1 MAFGVLDDLHLALP
15 PGSSILSESDNVTT
29 GSPDM
34 VGLKKVGNI
43 VLIPQPSDSPNDPL
57 NWSKAI
63 KNTIAILA
71 SVISTTAIAMS
82 VMLTPAIPIISR
94 EFSVSVDTASTW
106 TIGLLVFWT
115 GFTASVTAAGSN
127 VIGKRPFILGSILI
141 MVITN
146 IWGAFASSFTSL
158 AALRTLQGIA
168 SAPYETM
175 VTALISDI
183 FFLHERG
190 MWLALWSLVISAGIL
205 IGQVIAGLIIDSLSY
220 SATFGFS
227 ALVFGILLILSYF
240 LMFET
245 TYSKPRPTVGHT
257 PMPMDTVDAPRPPEQ
272 SHTRNETS
280 RTGPDGL
287 SKTLSTTLS
296 IDASLY
302 ASSFDDDV
310 DLLKEHVERPEPY
323 ARKLRIFRGR
333 VSKANFFRDLI
344 SPFQLMAYPA
354 VLYGATINGFCTA
367 LVIGTGLLSTVLL
380 TQPPYNLTPTSLG
393 IVNIAPFLVG
403 LFAAPAAGWMA
414 DAVAKNLAR
423 RNGGVFEPEFRILLM
438 VIGAPIFIASFIGFG
453 ESVARGHPLPIV
465 LAWLGVQHAGF
476 PFVIQAALSYV
487 LDCHAHESNLAF
499 VVIAFFK
506 AIFSFIAT
514 SFLTGFMIKVGVR
527 HFFFGVAGVT
537 TAVLM
542 LSLPVY
548 VYGKRFRS
556 FVKSLAAYRAVQ
568 SVLTTRTVAE
578 QALFSAAD
586 YGYTAIMRLLLAVEG
601 VDTDAK
607 IDTGSGETPL
617 MRAAKSGH
625 DEVVDVLL
633 AMQRVDLNAR
643 DR

>member
-57 NWSKAI
+57 NWYVQPLTWATSDCFG
-63 KNTIAILA
+63 
-71 SVISTTAIAMS
+71 SMS

-257 PMPMDTVDAPRPPEQ
+257 PMPMDT
-272 SHTRNETS
+272 
-280 RTGPDGL
+280 
-287 SKTLSTTLS
+287 
-296 IDASLY
+296 
-302 ASSFDDDV
+302 
-310 DLLKEHVERPEPY
+310 EHVERPEPY
-323 ARKLRIFRGR
+323 ARKLRIFRCR

-556 FVKSLAAYRAVQ
+556 FVSIC
-568 SVLTTRTVAE
+568 SLTTNYAGLIFFVDGAE
-578 QALFSAAD
+578 C
-586 YGYTAIMRLLLAVEG
+586 
-601 VDTDAK
+601 
-607 IDTGSGETPL
+607 
-617 MRAAKSGH
+617 
-625 DEVVDVLL
+625 
-633 AMQRVDLNAR
+633 NW
-643 DR
+643 

>member
-1 MAFGVLDDLHLALP
+1 MAFGVLDDGHLALP
-15 PGSSILSESDNVTT
+15 PGSSILSESKNAPAHSLDT
-29 GSPDM
+29 
-34 VGLKKVGNI
+34 VGVKKVGDI
-43 VLIPQPSDSPNDPL
+43 ILDPQPSDSPNDPL
-57 NWSKAI
+57 NWPKAT
-63 KNTIAILA
+63 KNTIGILV
-71 SVISTTAIAMS
+71 SVISTTVIAMS
-82 VMLTPAIPIISR
+82 AMLTPAIPIISH

-146 IWGAFASSFTSL
+146 TWGAFANSFASL

-190 MWLALWSLVISAGIL
+190 RWLALWSLVISAGIL
-205 IGQVIAGLIIDSLSY
+205 IGQVLAGLIIDGMGY

-240 LMFET
+240 LLFET
-245 TYSKPRPTVGHT
+245 TYSKPRPTVGET
-257 PMPMDTVDAPRPPEQ
+257 PMPMKPIEVPSPPEQ
-272 SHTRNETS
+272 TYTRNETS
-280 RTGPDGL
+280 RMGPGGL

-302 ASSFDDDV
+302 TSRFDDDV
-310 DLLKEHVERPEPY
+310 DLLKGNVERPEPY
-323 ARKLRIFRGR
+323 TRKLRIFRGR
-333 VSKANFFRDLI
+333 VSNANFFRDML

-354 VLYGATINGFCTA
+354 VLFGATINGFCTA
-367 LVIGTGLLSTVLL
+367 LAIGTGLLSTVLL
-380 TQPPYNLTPTSLG
+380 TQPPYNLTPTFLG
-393 IVNIAPFLVG
+393 IVNIAPFVVG
-403 LFAAPAAGWMA
+403 LIAAPLAGWMA
-414 DAVAKNLAR
+414 DAVAKSLAR
-423 RNGGVFEPEFRILLM
+423 RNGGVFEPEFRIVLM
-438 VIGAPIFIASFIGFG
+438 AIGAPIFILSFIGFG
-453 ESVARGHPLPIV
+453 ESVARGHSLPVV

-527 HFFFGVAGVT
+527 PFFFGVAGVT
-537 TAVLM
+537 TAVLS

-548 VYGKRFRS
+548 VFGKKFRS
-556 FVKSLAAYRAVQ
+556 FVS
-568 SVLTTRTVAE
+568 
-578 QALFSAAD
+578 
-586 YGYTAIMRLLLAVEG
+586 I
-601 VDTDAK
+601 
-607 IDTGSGETPL
+607 
-617 MRAAKSGH
+617 
-625 DEVVDVLL
+625 
-633 AMQRVDLNAR
+633 
-643 DR
+643 

>member
-1 MAFGVLDDLHLALP
+1 MAYGVLDDRHLALP

-29 GSPDM
+29 ETPGI

-57 NWSKAI
+57 NWYPFRIDSE
-63 KNTIAILA
+63 TMLTRG
-71 SVISTTAIAMS
+71 SMS
-82 VMLTPAIPIISR
+82 VMLTPAIPIISH

-146 IWGAFASSFTSL
+146 IWGAFATSFASL

-175 VTALISDI
+175 VTALISDV

-205 IGQVIAGLIIDSLSY
+205 IGQVLAGLIIDSLGY

-240 LMFET
+240 LIFET
-245 TYSKPRPTVGHT
+245 TYAKPRPT
-257 PMPMDTVDAPRPPEQ
+257 
-272 SHTRNETS
+272 
-280 RTGPDGL
+280 L

-296 IDASLY
+296 IDRSLY
-302 ASSFDDDV
+302 ASSFEDDV
-310 DLLKEHVERPEPY
+310 DLLKEEVERPEPY
-323 ARKLRIFRGR
+323 TRKLRIFRGR
-333 VSKANFFRDLI
+333 VSKANFFRDLV

-367 LVIGTGLLSTVLL
+367 LAIGTGLLSTVLL
-380 TQPPYNLTPTSLG
+380 TQPPYNLTPTFLG

-403 LFAAPAAGWMA
+403 LVAAPTAGWMA
-414 DAVAKNLAR
+414 DAVAKSLAR

-438 VIGAPIFIASFIGFG
+438 AIGAPIFIASFIGFG

-506 AIFSFIAT
+506 AIFAFIAT
-514 SFLTGFMIKVGVR
+514 SFLSGFMIKVGVR
-527 HFFFGVAGVT
+527 HFFYGVAGVT

-542 LSLPVY
+542 LSVPVY

-556 FVKSLAAYRAVQ
+556 FVSICSLAMSELSWADFIYRWRGVQ
-568 SVLTTRTVAE
+568 LVDRRRSKDE
-578 QALFSAAD
+578 P
-586 YGYTAIMRLLLAVEG
+586 LLL
-601 VDTDAK
+601 
-607 IDTGSGETPL
+607 
-617 MRAAKSGH
+617 
-625 DEVVDVLL
+625 
-633 AMQRVDLNAR
+633 
-643 DR
+643 